1 MRSGELTVRTAYDS
15 YRFTVTQNG
24 VIIELEE
31 NPDSDLIE
39 FEMGDTANEKIVKI
53 RSNKEWKVKVPQEY
67 AGWLSAEK
75 TADGELK
82 ITVGDNNTLQPLS
95 GEIVLT
101 TVDIIDGFDGVTFRV
116 VNPNLKFD
124 ITSGCNL
131 GYDEATGATR
141 IKIQNGELIQVPH
154 QEGTHH
160 NRVCSHLRFRYCQ
173 VRNGIHEPDILSQLQ
188 AASRKWYILV
198 PLCRWL
204 RLDCANQEDRG

>member
-101 TVDIIDGFDGVTFRV
+101 TVDIIAGFDGVPFRV
-116 VNPNLKFD
+116 VNPSLKFD

-131 GYDEATGATR
+131 GYD
-141 IKIQNGELIQVPH
+141 
-154 QEGTHH
+154 
-160 NRVCSHLRFRYCQ
+160 
-173 VRNGIHEPDILSQLQ
+173 
-188 AASRKWYILV
+188 
-198 PLCRWL
+198 
-204 RLDCANQEDRG
+204 